1 MGNTLAAACV
11 GGGGGTLGSC
21 RSVPCYLHP
30 SPTHHLPQWRYRH
43 TQQIGREG
51 LRHSRG
57 VPCTFLLMGV
67 TFCYGFY
74 LFVLEFHL
82 FFHILD
88 FTNSNYFVC
97 IVNTEDTSVVSSN
110 HLPDR
115 WPEPS
120 SDLTQIQVLALAS
133 SSASSLQF
141 CSVSH
146 TNGVNPST
154 QLKVASAFQSELRK
168 RKRH

>member
-1 MGNTLAAACV
+1 MEIQTHAAD
-11 GGGGGTLGSC
+11 
-21 RSVPCYLHP
+21 
-30 SPTHHLPQWRYRH
+30 WK
-43 TQQIGREG
+43 G
-51 LRHSRG
+51 LDTADSRG

-115 WPEPS
+115 
-120 SDLTQIQVLALAS
+120 
-133 SSASSLQF
+133 
-141 CSVSH
+141 
-146 TNGVNPST
+146 
-154 QLKVASAFQSELRK
+154 
-168 RKRH
+168 